1 MLVLTSCN
9 SNDNVVWK
17 RTLSST
23 KTEVEKHDTLYSDN
37 YTLIIK
43 SENSV
48 DTFLKFNSKI
58 NDSLFYKEPTE
69 IILIKKLDFSEY
81 EYKKMF
87 VTRIRDGVAEKGV
100 NFAGHFCFVYWGCGS
115 PCKLSAVVDLRSGKV
130 YNGLS
135 SEIGYE
141 FRKNSKLMILNPP
154 DSSSWFNKNI
164 LWQQP
169 SQYVW
174 TGKKFI
180 KL

>member
-9 SNDNVVWK
+9 QEDNVITN
-17 RTLSST
+17 RDQLLS
-23 KTEVEKHDTLYSDN
+23 KTESKKNDTLYSDN
-37 YTLIIK
+37 NILIIK

-48 DTFLKFNSKI
+48 DTFLKFNSRI
-58 NDSLFYKEPTE
+58 NDSLFYKEPIE
-69 IILIKKLDFSEY
+69 IKLIKKLDFSEY
-81 EYKKMF
+81 EYKKRF
-87 VTRIRDGVAEKGV
+87 VTRIKEGVAEKGV

-115 PCKLSAVVDLRSGKV
+115 PCKLSAVVDLNTGIV

-141 FRKNSKLMILNPP
+141 FRKNSKLMIVNPP
-154 DSSSWFNKNI
+154 DSSRWFNKNV

-174 TGKKFI
+174 TGTKFV

>member
-1 MLVLTSCN
+1 MLS
-9 SNDNVVWK
+9 
-17 RTLSST
+17 
-23 KTEVEKHDTLYSDN
+23 KTEIEKDDTLYADN
-37 YTLIIK
+37 STLIIK

-48 DTFLKFNSKI
+48 DTFLKFNSRI

-69 IILIKKLDFSEY
+69 IKLIKKLDFSEY

-87 VTRIRDGVAEKGV
+87 VTWIKEGVIEKGV

-115 PCKLSAVVDLRSGKV
+115 PCKLSAVIDLNTGIV
-130 YNGLS
+130 YNGLP
-135 SEIGYE
+135 SEVGYE
-141 FRKNSKLMILNPP
+141 YRKNSKLMIVNPP
-154 DSSSWFNKNI
+154 DSSSWFNKNV

-174 TGKKFI
+174 TGTEFV